1 MQLHINVHNTECWF
15 LFPFILLSICA
26 GFIIKVINRLKWWMS
41 FTSSFI
47 INLVAAFAIHYL
59 RPEFMATHQSINILY
74 LVATLQYPFVLGML
88 LKKYE
93 VLDRFRINWLLSVI
107 LIIGLTVIRC
117 LTSNIW
123 HIYYLLSLLFLLL
136 QIVKFFK
143 KQNMIL
149 SGLRILG
156 KHSLNIWMIHSWFC
170 FHLFQPQLYS
180 LKYPVLIFTVTLT
193 LSLIISVVVEK
204 FFEFSRKLC
213 PYE

>member
-1 MQLHINVHNTECWF
+1 
-15 LFPFILLSICA
+15 
-26 GFIIKVINRLKWWMS
+26 
-41 FTSSFI
+41 
-47 INLVAAFAIHYL
+47 
-59 RPEFMATHQSINILY
+59 MATHQSINILY

-88 LKKYE
+88 IKKYE

-136 QIVKFFK
+136 QIVKFLK
-143 KQNMIL
+143 NQNMIL